1 MASKLLAVALVV
13 VLVGSVCA
21 MIDLDDDGMANG
33 YADDGGYA
41 LDGYSLDQFID
52 SLQPS
57 LAVKRD
63 TNRAKANRRYFMCP
77 PIPGSS
83 QECWC
88 FKKPPHK
95 IFHCF
100 GISNGK

>member
-13 VLVGSVCA
+13 LLVGSVCA
-21 MIDLDDDGMANG
+21 FFDLDEDDGGMANG
-33 YADDGGYA
+33 YADDG
-41 LDGYSLDQFID
+41 YSLDEFID

-77 PIPGSS
+77 PITGSS

-88 FKKPPHK
+88 HKKPPQR

-100 GISNGK
+100 GRSNGK